1 MLDAERQIRF
11 LYSPVFF
18 IASLFVGIR
27 LRSVLQTS
35 AIAMSLSWVVL
46 VALWVVVA
54 ICETARLQPLRLECG
69 RIFKLN
75 LICAHCELPR
85 S

>member
-35 AIAMSLSWVVL
+35 AIAMSLSWVL
-46 VALWVVVA
+46 LALWVVVA
-54 ICETARLQPLRLECG
+54 ICETARLQALRLECG